1 MHCYICMLLSL
12 ASLSRSMSL
21 LNSMFI
27 AARVARRIVIVAQI
41 FGALEEEGPMKPRQ
55 KSHNMIS
62 SLTCCPMAI
71 LTRYVVV
78 VSSFAAP
85 KWISPPR
92 QIGVANNPIQVHLC
106 NPVSCDA
113 NPHPGTSLQLLNP
126 QCLYGSAPHVYASH
140 ISLNMHFA
148 TTQAH

>member
-1 MHCYICMLLSL
+1 MQILTKHHRSISSSPKSKYLNKKSRKRILSMHCYICMLLSL

-27 AARVARRIVIVAQI
+27 AVRVAQRIVIFAQI
-41 FGALEEEGPMKPRQ
+41 FGALEEEGPTKPRQ

-85 KWISPPR
+85 KWISN
-92 QIGVANNPIQVHLC
+92 QNNLRLVK
-106 NPVSCDA
+106 
-113 NPHPGTSLQLLNP
+113 SLIEGINILT
-126 QCLYGSAPHVYASH
+126 VYFIPS
-140 ISLNMHFA
+140 
-148 TTQAH
+148 

>member
-78 VSSFAAP
+78 VVSSFAAS
-85 KWISPPR
+85 KWISN
-92 QIGVANNPIQVHLC
+92 QNNLRLVK
-106 NPVSCDA
+106 
-113 NPHPGTSLQLLNP
+113 SLIEGINILTVNFIP
-126 QCLYGSAPHVYASH
+126 S
-140 ISLNMHFA
+140 
-148 TTQAH
+148 